1 MGEMVVIT
9 LRSRNR
15 QEDRFRS
22 WRERV
27 SYPHSKNQP
36 EVQTRPPPA
45 SPCSPYAHLFVS
57 PEKRCFLSLRERLGG
72 CEMRRSRQ
80 ILGCGAVARAVSD
93 AALLLASDEAQYL
106 TGAALPIDAEAVAK
120 F

>member
-27 SYPHSKNQP
+27 SYPQSKNQP

-72 CEMRRSRQ
+72 CEMRRSRH

>member
-1 MGEMVVIT
+1 M
-9 LRSRNR
+9 
-15 QEDRFRS
+15 
-22 WRERV
+22 
-27 SYPHSKNQP
+27 
-36 EVQTRPPPA
+36 
-45 SPCSPYAHLFVS
+45 
-57 PEKRCFLSLRERLGG
+57 GG
-72 CEMRRSRQ
+72 CEMRRSRH